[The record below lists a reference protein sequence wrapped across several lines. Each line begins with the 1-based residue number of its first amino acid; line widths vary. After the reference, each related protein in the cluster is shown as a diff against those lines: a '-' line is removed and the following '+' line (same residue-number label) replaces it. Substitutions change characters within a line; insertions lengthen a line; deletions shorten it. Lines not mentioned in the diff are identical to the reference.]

1 MRILIW
7 IALLIAVVAAASG
20 QSGKQTSAPARSATL
35 PADINPDSLNRL
47 PVVKREQMDENGKQ
61 VYDHVAGGAG
71 KIASPTGP
79 ASIELYSPGA
89 AEPLRR
95 LNDYLRRPGNLLGN
109 AITELAILVAAREGD
124 SQYVWSAH
132 EPAALKAGIAQPV
145 IDVVKYNKDV
155 SGVGEKETVVI
166 RLGRQLLR
174 DHKLDSGTFAKAVEL
189 FGKQGTVELV
199 TLMGDYTLNGLLL
212 DALDQHLPADRKP
225 LLPSR

>member
-1 MRILIW
+1 MRMLIW
-7 IALLIAVVAAASG
+7 FALLIAVVAAASG
-20 QSGKQTSAPARSATL
+20 QSGKGTSAPVRSATL
-35 PADINPDSLNRL
+35 PADIYPDSLNRL
-47 PVVKREQMDENGKQ
+47 PVVKREQLDENGKQ

-95 LNDYLRRPGNLLGN
+95 LNEYLRRPGNLLGN

-132 EPAALKAGIAQPV
+132 EPAAIKAGIAQPV
-145 IDVVKYNKDV
+145 IDVVKHNKDV

-166 RLGRQLLR
+166 LLGRQLLR
-174 DHKLDSGTFAKAVEL
+174 EHKLDSGTFAKVVEL

>member
-7 IALLIAVVAAASG
+7 IALLIVVVAAASG

-95 LNDYLRRPGNLLGN
+95 LNEYLRRPGNLLGN
-109 AITELAILVAAREGD
+109 SITELAILVAAREGD

-174 DHKLDSGTFAKAVEL
+174 EHKLDSGTFAKVVEL

>member
-7 IALLIAVVAAASG
+7 ITLLIAVVAAASG

-35 PADINPDSLNRL
+35 PADIYPDSLNRL

-95 LNDYLRRPGNLLGN
+95 LNEYLRRPGNLLGN
-109 AITELAILVAAREGD
+109 SITELAILVAAREGD

-145 IDVVKYNKDV
+145 IDVVKYNRDV
-155 SGVGEKETVVI
+155 SGLGEKETVVI

-174 DHKLDSGTFAKAVEL
+174 EHKLDSGTFAKAVEL

-212 DALDQHLPADRKP
+212 DALGVFS
-225 LLPSR
+225 LLCK

>member
-1 MRILIW
+1 MRIRIW
-7 IALLIAVVAAASG
+7 MALLIALVAVGSG
-20 QSGKQTSAPARSATL
+20 QSDKGTPARSRATL
-35 PADINPDSLNRL
+35 PADIYSDSLNRL
-47 PVVKREQMDENGKQ
+47 PVVRRELMDENGKQ

-89 AEPLRR
+89 AEPLRT
-95 LNDYLRRPGNLLGN
+95 LNEYLRRQGNLLGN
-109 AITELAILVAAREGD
+109 PITELAILVAAREGD

-132 EPAALKAGIAQPV
+132 EPAALKAGVAQPV
-145 IDVVKYNKDV
+145 LDVVKYNRDV
-155 SGVGEKETVVI
+155 AGVGEKETVVI
-166 RLGRQLLR
+166 RMGRQLLR
-174 DHKLDSGTFAKAVEL
+174 EHKLDSGTFAKAVEL

-212 DALDQHLPADRKP
+212 DALDQHLPPDRRP

>member
-7 IALLIAVVAAASG
+7 IALLIVVVAAASG
-20 QSGKQTSAPARSATL
+20 QSAKETSAPARSATL
-35 PADINPDSLNRL
+35 PADIYPDSLNRF

-95 LNDYLRRPGNLLGN
+95 LNEYLRRPGNLLGN
-109 AITELAILVAAREGD
+109 PITELAILVAAREGD

-132 EPAALKAGIAQPV
+132 EPAAIKAGVAQPV
-145 IDVVKYNKDV
+145 IDVVKYNRDV

-166 RLGRQLLR
+166 RVGRQLLR
-174 DHKLDSGTFAKAVEL
+174 EHKLDSGTFAKAVEL

-199 TLMGDYTLNGLLL
+199 TLMGDYTLNGLLTN
-212 DALDQHLPADRKP
+212 AFDQHLPADRKP
-225 LLPSR
+225 LLPPK